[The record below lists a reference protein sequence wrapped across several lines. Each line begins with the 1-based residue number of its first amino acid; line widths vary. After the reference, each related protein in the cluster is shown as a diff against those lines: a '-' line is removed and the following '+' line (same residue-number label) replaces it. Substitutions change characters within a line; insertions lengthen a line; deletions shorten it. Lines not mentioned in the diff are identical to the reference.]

1 MKTTRMPHSGFTII
15 ELLFIIVLLSA
26 ASVLFFVQK
35 NNLEVAGRDETRKT
49 AINAMYYSIEEVYF
63 KANGYYPQTINAT
76 VLPSVDP
83 TLFTDPKGVKIGE
96 ASSNYRYAPYNCTG
110 DQCKNYTLRTTLEN
124 EDDYVK
130 INRSN

>member
-1 MKTTRMPHSGFTII
+1 MKTTTRGFTII
-15 ELLFIIVLLSA
+15 ELLFIIVLLAA

-63 KANGYYPQTINAT
+63 KSHNSYPRTVDST

-83 TLFTDPKGVKIGE
+83 SLFTDPNGVKLGE
-96 ASSNYRYAPYNCTG
+96 SNSSYRYEPYNCDG
-110 DQCKNYTLRTTLEN
+110 DACKNYTLRTTLEN

-130 INRSN
+130 QNRSN

>member
-1 MKTTRMPHSGFTII
+1 MKTTTRGFTII
-15 ELLFIIVLLSA
+15 ELLFIIVLLAA

-63 KANGYYPQTINAT
+63 KSHNSYPRTIDST

-83 TLFTDPKGVKIGE
+83 SLFTDPNGVKLGE
-96 ASSNYRYAPYNCTG
+96 SNSSYRYEPYNCDG
-110 DQCKNYTLRTTLEN
+110 DACKNYTLRTTLEN

-130 INRSN
+130 QNRSN